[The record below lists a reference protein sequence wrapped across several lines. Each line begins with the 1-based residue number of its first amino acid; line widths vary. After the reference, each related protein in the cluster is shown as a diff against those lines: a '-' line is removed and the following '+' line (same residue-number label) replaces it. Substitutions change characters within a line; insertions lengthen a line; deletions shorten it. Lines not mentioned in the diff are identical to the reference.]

1 MTPPLTRKRLVAGT
15 LGLTLLALILASTH
29 QRHLADAQP
38 DSLPE
43 VEVAPVGQKNLPF
56 PASGGLAG

>member
-15 LGLTLLALILASTH
+15 LGLTLLALILASTR
-29 QRHLADAQP
+29 QRHPADTQP

-43 VEVAPVGQKNLPF
+43 MEVAPVGQQDLPF